1 MRSTRRT
8 ASSLSTPLSLRVRV
22 FRVHVHIFSNYILG
36 LEVFLYRYFKAEVIV
51 YQSHTEVWGLGVLG
65 GSGFRVQGLGFVQD
79 LVFG

>member
-1 MRSTRRT
+1 M
-8 ASSLSTPLSLRVRV
+8 
-22 FRVHVHIFSNYILG
+22 
-36 LEVFLYRYFKAEVIV
+36 FLYRYFKAEVIV